1 MNCWRALP
9 GLLEHEDL
17 VLVTVAQTR
26 GSAPRE
32 AGTSM
37 LVSLTRTVDTI
48 GGGHLEWEAMAHAR
62 AMLLQATSA
71 PALQRLSLGASLGQ
85 CCGGVVWLVFER
97 IARASRVEWIER
109 LGVIDG
115 GRALTREL
123 FSHAASQWTICGVD
137 EAARNPGAC
146 LDTYHPPSPG
156 TDAPSPSGR
165 GNGNA
170 PARLQQFPLPEGE
183 GGSKSRERGDG
194 ARSDTPAIAVTSTS
208 PEPAKAAWHLTHT
221 ITPPSF
227 NITLFG
233 AGHVG
238 AAIVN
243 VLATLDVHIRWVDV
257 RDDLFGATPSNVTC
271 IATDAPE
278 EEVDKAPPNSFFLV
292 LTHSH
297 ALDLELTARILKRDA
312 FAWFG
317 LIGSRT
323 KRARFEHRLHAQ
335 GIAAAQLARMTCP
348 IGVAGIR
355 DKAPQA
361 IAIAVVAQLLQAREH
376 TTHRQMQE
384 RAMGK
389 ELTHDD

>member
-9 GLLEHEDL
+9 DLLEHEDV
-17 VLVTVAQTR
+17 VLVTVSQTR

-37 LVSLTRTVDTI
+37 LVSMTQTIDTI

-62 AMLLQATSA
+62 AMLLQASSA

-97 IARASRVEWIER
+97 IQQSARKDWRER
-109 LGVIDG
+109 SQAIACGIPMQ
-115 GRALTREL
+115 REL
-123 FSHAASQWTICGVD
+123 SSKDSSSQWSVC
-137 EAARNPGAC
+137 NPQTPQPANVSLSDG
-146 LDTYHPPSPG
+146 PG
-156 TDAPSPSGR
+156 WVFNEHIAPQPFR
-165 GNGNA
+165 
-170 PARLQQFPLPEGE
+170 
-183 GGSKSRERGDG
+183 
-194 ARSDTPAIAVTSTS
+194 V
-208 PEPAKAAWHLTHT
+208 
-221 ITPPSF
+221 
-227 NITLFG
+227 TLFG

-238 AAIVN
+238 AAIVRI
-243 VLATLDVHIRWVDV
+243 LSTLDVHTRWVDV
-257 RDDLFGATPSNVTC
+257 RNDLFGSTPSNVTC

-278 EEVDKAPPNSFFLV
+278 EEVDNAPPGSFFLV

-348 IGVAGIR
+348 IGVAGIS

-361 IAIAVVAQLLQAREH
+361 IAIAVVAQLLQAREQYARD
-376 TTHRQMQE
+376 TLKQR
-384 RAMGK
+384 
-389 ELTHDD
+389 ELTHDE